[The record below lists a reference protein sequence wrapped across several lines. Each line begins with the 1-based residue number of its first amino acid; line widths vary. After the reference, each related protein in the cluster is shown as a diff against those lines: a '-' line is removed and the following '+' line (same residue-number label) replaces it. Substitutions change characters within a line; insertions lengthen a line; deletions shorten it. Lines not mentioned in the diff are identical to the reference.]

1 MESQEQFTVKM
12 DSKGRIC
19 IPAEIREEIGETATL
34 KKTPKGYLIVP
45 GKSEDFQEEFKKLI
59 TSEPKRKGKPKLAT
73 PEEMKS
79 MWRTVK

>member
-1 MESQEQFTVKM
+1 VGNTDQVNLKI

-19 IPAEIREEIGETATL
+19 IPAEIREEIGNTATI
-34 KKTPKGYLIVP
+34 KRTPQGFLLIP
-45 GKSEDFQEEFKKLI
+45 GKSEDFLKEFKKLI

-79 MWRTVK
+79 VWRTVK